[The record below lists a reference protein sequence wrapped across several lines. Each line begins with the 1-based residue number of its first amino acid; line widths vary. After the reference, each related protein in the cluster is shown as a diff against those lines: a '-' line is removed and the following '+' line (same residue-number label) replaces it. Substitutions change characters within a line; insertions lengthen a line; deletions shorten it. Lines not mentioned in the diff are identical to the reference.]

1 MNLNL
6 NKKIINILI
15 IFFLGIQLTIY
26 IYNQKP
32 LTENFSQKKI
42 TVENFSS
49 IVLSKSG
56 INKIGSEKLNKVDEN
71 NIFLEGQSY
80 LENKDYKIYG
90 KNINI
95 NLPITKI
102 IKNYYSQ
109 LVNKGYSDEDTSNL
123 IRLLKQIIK
132 PVFVDIQDDIY
143 NIDPVKIEQAISSN
157 TGLIMP
163 VHSLG
168 CPADMEAIMKIAE
181 ERNICVFEDCC
192 EAHGSALNNK

>member
-15 IFFLGIQLTIY
+15 IFFLGLQVSIY

-56 INKIGSEKLNKVDEN
+56 INKIGSEKLNKIDED
-71 NIFLEGQSY
+71 NIYLEGNSY

-90 KNINI
+90 KNISI
-95 NLPITKI
+95 NLSKEIS
-102 IKNYYSQ
+102 N
-109 LVNKGYSDEDTSNL
+109 SDE
-123 IRLLKQIIK
+123 
-132 PVFVDIQDDIY
+132 
-143 NIDPVKIEQAISSN
+143 PVKVINSMGTLKGKGFKN
-157 TGLIMP
+157 LDYDG
-163 VHSLG
+163 
-168 CPADMEAIMKIAE
+168 KIF
-181 ERNICVFEDCC
+181 FEG
-192 EAHGSALNNK
+192 EVEFVINK